1 MVKIEE
7 IKAAATNIKPFVHKT
22 PLIHSNSFSKFA
34 GAEIYLKAENLQK
47 TGSFKVRGAFNKMIG
62 IDRK

>member
-7 IKAAATNIKPFVHKT
+7 IKAAATNIKPFVHKA
-22 PLIHSNSFSKFA
+22 PLVHSNSFSNFA